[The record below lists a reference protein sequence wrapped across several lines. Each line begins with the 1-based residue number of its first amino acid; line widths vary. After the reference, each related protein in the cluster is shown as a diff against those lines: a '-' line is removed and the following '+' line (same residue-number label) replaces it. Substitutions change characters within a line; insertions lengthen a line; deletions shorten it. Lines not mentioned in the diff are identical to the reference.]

1 MPYGTPKTEE
11 ERKKTHLAKYGTL
24 EGFPEERKG
33 EGRFWKEELFLFK
46 TPEEKK
52 EKEKEAKKLLEDLV
66 RTYNELYGKKLKLIE
81 EVV

>member
-33 EGRFWKEELFLFK
+33 EGTFWKEFFK
-46 TPEEKK
+46 TEEEKK
-52 EKEKEAKKLLEDLV
+52 KAEAEAKKMLEDMV
-66 RTYNELYGKKLKLIE
+66 KTFNELYGRKLKLME